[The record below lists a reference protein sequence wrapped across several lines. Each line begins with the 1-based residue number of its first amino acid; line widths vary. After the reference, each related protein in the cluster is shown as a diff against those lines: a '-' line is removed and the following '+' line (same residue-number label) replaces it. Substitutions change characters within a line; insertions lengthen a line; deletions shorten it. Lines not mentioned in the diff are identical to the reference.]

1 MKKYLLLIPTL
12 LLTSCKEVTYP
23 FYLNDQ
29 YYNEG
34 KLIELT
40 SIDEFKTL
48 ENNKESFG
56 IYVFLPGCMTCA
68 SFKPILEEYIE
79 MNKITLYSI
88 PYTKLKNSNNTLKS
102 NINYAPSVAL
112 FNEGEIVTYLDALDN
127 EHINYYES
135 VEGFSSW
142 FETYVYLK

>member
-79 MNKITLYSI
+79 MINKG
-88 PYTKLKNSNNTLKS
+88 LKPIYYDRNERNVFSN
-102 NINYAPSVAL
+102 
-112 FNEGEIVTYLDALDN
+112 DN
-127 EHINYYES
+127 NFR
-135 VEGFSSW
+135 VGG
-142 FETYVYLK
+142 V

>member
-1 MKKYLLLIPTL
+1 MKKYLLLLPTL

-68 SFKPILEEYIE
+68 SFKPILEEYINNNSVIPCE
-79 MNKITLYSI
+79 LYI
-88 PYTKLKNSNNTLKS
+88 FYDEKLENLIKR
-102 NINYAPSVAL
+102 NINL
-112 FNEGEIVTYLDALDN
+112 LITYS
-127 EHINYYES
+127 ES
-135 VEGFSSW
+135 PGGI
-142 FETYVYLK
+142 